1 MELSWGLNGALS
13 SCRFPQLSLKFIVL
27 NKGCRFLDP
36 YVRPTIIIAAVAIV
50 GSRRHRLP
58 PTSAATSSSRT
69 DSMASGLMP
78 LPNNV
83 QEIIFEHSDPATL
96 LSLRRVCHR
105 FKQAADISFT
115 ITSHLPMPEERY
127 ESDEIG
133 PDGEISTREFTR
145 RELATSTIHYG
156 KCQISMT
163 LEEGWSIDLTS
174 LEAAITRTLDRAD
187 PGGQVSWA
195 EYDEEKA
202 RKLMSERRWV
212 DVEDFAS
219 DCEEGGA
226 SDREWKSESEI
237 GWRVTLADWTK
248 SCSSSWQV
256 VRDSVWHVVR
266 DYGADEDVDSDE
278 DVGGEGVY
286 RKGAGVNVSIL
297 RRVWGLLVE
306 QPQLLVYVRIVYE
319 YRHTEHPSGGTDE
332 YVNIRTS
339 KGEDYQLHKDS
350 HYMVL

>member
-1 MELSWGLNGALS
+1 
-13 SCRFPQLSLKFIVL
+13 
-27 NKGCRFLDP
+27 
-36 YVRPTIIIAAVAIV
+36 
-50 GSRRHRLP
+50 
-58 PTSAATSSSRT
+58 
-69 DSMASGLMP
+69 MA
-78 LPNNV
+78 LPNKV

-96 LSLRRVCHR
+96 LSLRRVCRR

-115 ITSHLPMPEERY
+115 ITSHLPMPEEKY
-127 ESDEIG
+127 EADEFG
-133 PDGEISTREFTR
+133 PDGEVSTRDFTS

-156 KCQISMT
+156 DREISMT

-174 LEAAITRTLDRAD
+174 LEAAITKTLDRAD

-195 EYDEEKA
+195 EYDDEKA

-219 DCEEGGA
+219 DCEGEGA
-226 SDREWKSESEI
+226 SNSDGEGESEI
-237 GWRVTLADWTK
+237 GWRVTLGDWTA
-248 SCSSSWQV
+248 SCSRRKVLQ
-256 VRDSVWHVVR
+256 VVR

-278 DVGGEGVY
+278 DVGSAGVNI
-286 RKGAGVNVSIL
+286 KGAGVNVAIL
-297 RRVWGLLVE
+297 HRVWGLLVQ

-319 YRHTEHPSGGTDE
+319 YRHTDHPSGGADE

-339 KGEDYQLHKDS
+339 QGEDYQLHKGR